1 MHRLSAANRFLP
13 LVGMNVSVDGK
24 RRLAI
29 RTISTYRKRGRLF
42 ILREVGMFRQL
53 QIRAF
58 VYSVMIRSAHSTSDT
73 KIVGLPNFAPHW
85 LKSVSSTLLARQ
97 QAPQA

>member
-29 RTISTYRKRGRLF
+29 RTISTYRKSGRLF
-42 ILREVGMFRQL
+42 YI
-53 QIRAF
+53 A
-58 VYSVMIRSAHSTSDT
+58 
-73 KIVGLPNFAPHW
+73 
-85 LKSVSSTLLARQ
+85 
-97 QAPQA
+97 